1 MFMDIYG
8 STYTVAMQPYLP
20 YLYALLE
27 YDGVGKARN
36 EKFDGTVTQMS
47 TPNKHNYRIE

>member
-27 YDGVGKARN
+27 YDGVGKAPKWKIRR
-36 EKFDGTVTQMS
+36 
-47 TPNKHNYRIE
+47 YRDTNVNTE